1 MCIFNVNI
9 DNFKKI
15 DNSSTIM
22 KQRQNIAD
30 SLNEINIFNS
40 KVTIMVLAYNR
51 IEKTKQCLESILKY
65 TNNVDYDLLLVD
77 NGSTDDTLE
86 YFKSI
91 KYDKI
96 RIIHF
101 NKNIS
106 ATFCYFFIPFEWISK
121 YYVIVAND
129 IIVTSNWLT
138 NLITTAESDEHIGMV
153 NPVSSNVSNLQ
164 EVILNFNDV
173 KCMQSVAEKYNLT
186 NSTLWNERLRIV
198 TLCTLFKKECL
209 MAIGWPYCDGG
220 FTHDFGDDDITFRVR
235 RAGYKA
241 ILAKDTWIHHNHD
254 FRNTEDKDPIEFQK
268 SIEMGRKNFREKYFG
283 IDAWDDVNNFI
294 PEYLSALKVTSKTE
308 RARVLGIDVRC
319 GTPILEI
326 KNALRKFDIFDTE
339 CSAHTVDAKYT
350 IDLQTVCGASNV
362 FSGSINGFSES
373 FEQNS
378 FDYIVIGNDI
388 NTYSDP
394 FRILKSAYK
403 LLRTNGQLFFSLHN
417 TNNIFNFAYSIGL
430 TSMRDTSHAID
441 YTVEEILEQ
450 LMQQGYNVKFIAARG
465 FEVGAVS
472 QELLSNVNLCFD
484 RLPINDRS
492 ETMYR
497 LTSEHYYLV
506 ISREET

>member
-1 MCIFNVNI
+1 MSEIIEI
-9 DNFKKI
+9 DTKDIDISEFGNSIYQNRSDLAVITNKKY
-15 DNSSTIM
+15 NS
-22 KQRQNIAD
+22 D
-30 SLNEINIFNS
+30 
-40 KVTIMVLAYNR
+40 VTICVQAYNN
-51 IEKTKQCLESILKY
+51 IEKTKRCVESVLKY
-65 TNNVDYDLLLVD
+65 TSNIDYDLILVD
-77 NGSTDDTLE
+77 NGSNDGTFE
-86 YFKSI
+86 YFKSVCFE
-91 KYDKI
+91 KMAVI
-96 RIIHF
+96 RFTENHG
-101 NKNIS
+101 
-106 ATFCYFFIPFEWISK
+106 AFIPQLFIGYELFSR
-121 YYVIVAND
+121 YTVFLTDDVIV
-129 IIVTSNWLT
+129 TKNWLK
-138 NLITTAESDEHIGMV
+138 NMLIIAKSNPQIGIV
-153 NPVSSNVSNLQ
+153 NPMSSNVSN
-164 EVILNFNDV
+164 
-173 KCMQSVAEKYNLT
+173 MQDPGIVFSYYEEMQKKAADYNI
-186 NSTLWNERLRIV
+186 SDPKKWNERLRII
-198 TLCTLFKKECL
+198 TLGALYKKECL
-209 MAIGWPYCDGG
+209 YAKGLPISDVG
-220 FTHDFGDDDITFRVR
+220 FSHSFSDDDITFRVR

-241 ILAKDTWIHHNHD
+241 ILAGDTWIHHDDDKSNLSPEKLQKM
-254 FRNTEDKDPIEFQK
+254 NEDLAI
-268 SIEMGRKNFREKYFG
+268 GRQNFRDKYFG

-373 FEQNS
+373 FEQNA

-465 FEVGAVS
+465 FEVGVVS

-484 RLPINDRS
+484 RLPINDKS

-506 ISREET
+506 IDREEN

>member
-1 MCIFNVNI
+1 MSNI
-9 DNFKKI
+9 IEIDMSQIKASEYEKSIYKVREQVAQYVMKKHK
-15 DNSSTIM
+15 SM
-22 KQRQNIAD
+22 
-30 SLNEINIFNS
+30 
-40 KVTIMVLAYNR
+40 VTILVQAYNGLT
-51 IEKTKQCLESILKY
+51 KTKRCVESLIESIGDIDCELW
-65 TNNVDYDLLLVD
+65 LID
-77 NGSTDDTLE
+77 NGSTDGTLE
-86 YFKSI
+86 YFKTVEFE
-91 KYDKI
+91 KMN
-96 RIIHF
+96 IIHLNE
-101 NKNIS
+101 NKGS
-106 ATFCYFFIPFEWISK
+106 PLPWHYFSPSMLSK
-121 YYVIVAND
+121 YIAIVASD
-129 IIVTSNWLT
+129 IIFTKNWLS
-138 NLITTAESDEHIGMV
+138 NLIKIAESDLKIGMV
-153 NPVSSNVSNLQ
+153 NPMSSNVSNLQ
-164 EVILNFNDV
+164 QVDLAFNNYDEMKIEAAKFNV
-173 KCMQSVAEKYNLT
+173 SDSRK
-186 NSTLWNERLRIV
+186 WNERLRLV
-198 TLCTLFKKECL
+198 TLGTLFKKECL
-209 MAIGWPYCDGG
+209 YAIGLPLSDIG
-220 FTHDFGDDDITFRVR
+220 FAHNFGDDDITFRVR

-241 ILAKDTWIHHNHD
+241 ILAGDTWIHHDDDKSKLSPEKLQKMN
-254 FRNTEDKDPIEFQK
+254 EDLAI
-268 SIEMGRKNFREKYFG
+268 GRQNFRDKYFG

-373 FEQNS
+373 FEQNA

-465 FEVGAVS
+465 FEVGVVS

-506 ISREET
+506 IDRNEN